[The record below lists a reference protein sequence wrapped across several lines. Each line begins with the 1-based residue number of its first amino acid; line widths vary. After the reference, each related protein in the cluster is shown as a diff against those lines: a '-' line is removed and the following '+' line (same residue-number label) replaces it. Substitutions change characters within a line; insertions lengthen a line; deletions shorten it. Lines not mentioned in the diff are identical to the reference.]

1 MTGVGLCVPQLG
13 EGLGPQLVREFCRR
27 AEALGYTSL
36 WVQDHFLWPLQPRR
50 GYGGRAGAAVPDQ
63 YRSVLS
69 PTELLAAMATWTETV
84 RLGTSILVAGNHWP
98 AQLAGRLATLDVLSG
113 GRLLVGLGV
122 GWSAE
127 EHAACGADIATRG
140 ARMDEFVDVLLACWG
155 EDPVAHEGRFFSLPP
170 SVVRPKPVQRPHP
183 PLLSGM
189 WSPAGLERTRLHFDA
204 WNPAGWPVERVAA
217 AVAAMDAGRP
227 ADMAPLDVYHRAFAQ
242 FPRQPTPLDDPVER
256 LAAEAAAAAA
266 AGFTEFV
273 LEHNF
278 WSGIERPADWL
289 EVPERF
295 LPVVAAARH
304 RLAPSTTLDGGLR
317 ST

>member
-13 EGLGPQLVREFCRR
+13 EGLGPQLVREFCGR
-27 AEALGYTSL
+27 AEAVGYTSL
-36 WVQDHFLWPLQPRR
+36 WVQDHFLWPLEPRR
-50 GYGGRAGAAVPDQ
+50 GYGGKAGAAIPEQ

-69 PTELLAAMATWTETV
+69 PTELLGAMATWTTTAK
-84 RLGTSILVAGNHWP
+84 LGTSILVAGNHWP

-127 EHAACGADIATRG
+127 EHAACGSDISTRG
-140 ARMDEFVDVLLACWG
+140 ARMDEFVEVLLACWG
-155 EDPVAHEGRFFSLPP
+155 DDPVAHDGRFFSVPP

-189 WSPAGLERTRLHFDA
+189 WSPAGLERTRLRFDG
-204 WNPAGWPVERVAA
+204 WNPAGWSVERVAA
-217 AVAAMDAGRP
+217 QVAGMDARRP
-227 ADMAPLDVYHRAFAQ
+227 PGMAPLEVYHRAFAQ
-242 FPRQPTPLDDPVER
+242 FPHQPTPEGDPVER
-256 LAAEAAAAAA
+256 LAAEAADAAA
-266 AGFTEFV
+266 AGFADVV

-289 EVPERF
+289 DVPERF
-295 LPVVAAARH
+295 QPVVAAAR
-304 RLAPSTTLDGGLR
+304 RSIAATPSLDGGP
-317 ST
+317 